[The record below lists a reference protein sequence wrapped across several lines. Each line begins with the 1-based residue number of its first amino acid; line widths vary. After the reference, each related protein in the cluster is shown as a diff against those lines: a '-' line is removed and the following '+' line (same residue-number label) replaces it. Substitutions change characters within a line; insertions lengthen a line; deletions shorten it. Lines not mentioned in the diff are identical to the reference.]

1 MSTKAGGLAASA
13 LTLLI
18 VGLSTGAAV
27 YYLMFGMLAA
37 MLALAAATALST
49 LLTVRIKLKT
59 PRAQVVRGGSVT
71 LNLFVKRYTLLPI
84 SEIVVFISSAADE
97 GIFFRMPVTLG
108 PFEGK
113 DYRFALNCPHRGRF
127 SVGPKRLEVSDA
139 FGIFKFRRKIKTE
152 QSALEVLPRVL
163 HAAPMVLE
171 PGDIG
176 PQTRIRMAE
185 DAASPSDVRA
195 WREGDVLKKVHW
207 KLTMRKRE
215 LMVRTY
221 EESARPDTL
230 ILLDVSPINAI
241 RSKALT
247 IEDAL
252 CEAALS
258 MVKAQLSADHPVRMP
273 LTSQDPIEL
282 AGRGMADFSRFLEAV
297 THLNFDGQYL
307 FEQLALVEMRRIQR
321 TGGMILITA
330 RLTAN
335 IADAALNMRRSGMQ
349 VMFMWITDSPR
360 TETMELLTRMSL
372 GGVMTRRVNPWQ
384 DLADGS
390 VSA

>member
-1 MSTKAGGLAASA
+1 MSTKAVGLTASA
-13 LTLLI
+13 LTLLV
-18 VGLSTGAAV
+18 VGLSTGAAI

-37 MLALAAATALST
+37 MLALAVITCVST
-49 LLTVRIKLKT
+49 LLSVRVRLKS
-59 PRAQVVRGGSVT
+59 PRFQVVRGGSVT
-71 LNLFVKRYTLLPI
+71 LNISIRRFTLLPV

-97 GIFFRMPVTLG
+97 GSFFRMPVALG
-108 PFEGK
+108 PYEGK
-113 DYRFALNCPHRGRF
+113 DYRFALNCPHRGRYA
-127 SVGPKRLEVSDA
+127 VGPKRLEVSDA
-139 FGIFKFRRKIKTE
+139 FGIFTFNRRLRIE
-152 QSALEVLPRVL
+152 QSALEVLPKVMQ
-163 HAAPMVLE
+163 ASPMVLE
-171 PGDIG
+171 PGDSG
-176 PQTRIRMAE
+176 PQTRIRMAD

-207 KLTMRKRE
+207 KLTMRRRE

-252 CEAALS
+252 CEASLA

-273 LTSQDPIEL
+273 LTSQDPAEL
-282 AGRGMADFSRFLEAV
+282 AGRGMADFSRFLEAIM
-297 THLNFDGQYL
+297 HLNFDGQYP
-307 FEQLALVEMRRIQR
+307 FEQLMLVEMRRIQR
-321 TGGMILITA
+321 TGGMILVTA
-330 RLTAN
+330 RLTAS

-360 TETMELLTRMSL
+360 TEAMELLTGMSL
-372 GGVMTRRVNPWQ
+372 GGIMTRRVNPWR
-384 DLADGS
+384 DLSEGS
-390 VSA
+390 ISA

>member
-1 MSTKAGGLAASA
+1 MSAKAGGLAASA
-13 LTLLI
+13 MTLLI
-18 VGLSTGAAV
+18 VGLSTGAV
-27 YYLMFGMLAA
+27 IYYLMFGMLAA

-49 LLTVRIKLKT
+49 LVSIRIKLRT
-59 PRAQVVRGGSVT
+59 PSARVVRGGSVT
-71 LNLFVKRYTLLPI
+71 LNLFIKRYTFLPV

-97 GIFFRMPVTLG
+97 GIYYKMPVALG
-108 PFEGK
+108 PFQSK

-127 SVGPKRLEVSDA
+127 AVGPKRLEVSDA
-139 FGIFKFRRKIKTE
+139 FGIFTLSRKLRIE
-152 QSALEVLPRVL
+152 QSTLEVLPKVL
-163 HAAPMVLE
+163 HAPPMVLE

-241 RSKALT
+241 RAKALA
-247 IEDAL
+247 IEDTM
-252 CEAALS
+252 CEAALA
-258 MVKAQLSADHPVRMP
+258 MVKAQLSVDHPVRMP

-282 AGRGMADFSRFLEAV
+282 AGRGMVDFSRFLEAV
-297 THLNFDGQYL
+297 THLKFDGQYL

-349 VMFMWITDSPR
+349 VIFMWITESPR
-360 TETMELLTRMSL
+360 TETLELLTRMSL
-372 GGVMTRRVNPWQ
+372 GGIITRKVNPWQ
-384 DLADGS
+384 DLTDGS
-390 VSA
+390 VPA